1 MVGIDGLEARGPL
14 SLPRRSLGV
23 GRGCSHGPGIPQ
35 PRGSSG
41 RHRLHG
47 DGLGEGHTLRP
58 IFVTEGGAELPVT
71 NIAVA
76 LAVLLSGPGKYSL
89 DQVLGVRLPA
99 WLAPLG
105 LVAIA
110 LTVVYARG
118 QEEPQ
123 PEEEE
128 ARERLAG
135 EEGA

>member
-1 MVGIDGLEARGPL
+1 MAMA
-14 SLPRRSLGV
+14 SAKA
-23 GRGCSHGPGIPQ
+23 
-35 PRGSSG
+35 
-41 RHRLHG
+41 
-47 DGLGEGHTLRP
+47 HTLRP

-71 NIAVA
+71 SIAIA

-89 DQVLGVRLPA
+89 DRVLGVRLPA

-105 LVAIA
+105 LMAIA
-110 LTVVYARG
+110 LTVVYASG